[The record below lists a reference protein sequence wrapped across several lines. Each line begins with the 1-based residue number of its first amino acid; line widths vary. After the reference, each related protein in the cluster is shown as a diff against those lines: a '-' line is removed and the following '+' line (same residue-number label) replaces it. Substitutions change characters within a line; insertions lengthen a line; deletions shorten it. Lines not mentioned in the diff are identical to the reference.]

1 MYKLIE
7 SPNDSVA
14 AFHITDVISESEND
28 EMTYRINSLG
38 SPENKVRLLLVISH
52 YPSFNSAE
60 DFYDDLRFVRRCA
73 DRIERMAVVGDR
85 SWKSTLVG
93 LFGLFSAIETAYFDR
108 SEIRTAWQWLTE
120 NLR

>member
-1 MYKLIE
+1 MFKMIE
-7 SPNDSVA
+7 SPNDSVV
-14 AFHITDVISESEND
+14 AFHITAEVSESETD
-28 EMTYRINSLG
+28 DMVYRVNSLG
-38 SPENKVRLLLVISH
+38 SPENKVRLFLVISQ
-52 YPSFNSAE
+52 YTSFNSAE

-93 LFGLFSAIETAYFDR
+93 LFGLFSSIETAYFDR
-108 SEIRTAWQWLTE
+108 SEFLTAWKWLNE